1 MDRPMGPGERFA
13 GVGVVYD
20 DIVVGGESKVEYGA
34 GPREVRLFGRQ
45 WCPLGSEII
54 VVMLRRR

>member
-1 MDRPMGPGERFA
+1 MGPGERFA